1 MTEFDCYCLFDGRF
15 FNICL
20 IDEESGEIVEEFR
33 ILNKWK
39 LSAFLKITSKYAN
52 IEIDCDCPESEE
64 ILEDFLSCHILAES
78 VVNLADAFCILAD
91 GVDLDLFYK
100 RESKLTAILSRLN
113 GGDL

>member
-1 MTEFDCYCLFDGRF
+1 MIKFDCYCLFDGRF

-39 LSAFLKITSKYAN
+39 LSAFLKIMSGFAT

-64 ILEDFLSCHILAES
+64 ILEDFLSAHIQAES
-78 VVNLADAFCILAD
+78 VVNLVDAFRILANQIN
-91 GVDLDLFYK
+91 LDLFYE
-100 RESKLTAILSRLN
+100 RNPGILEISRRFK
-113 GGDL
+113 GSDL